1 MNTTIQILNAIAFTT
16 IAVATASLWRRQRT
30 VGLAWL
36 TAAFG
41 LLGAV
46 IVVAIFLRPSTE
58 AVHGGR
64 LIAVKAII
72 LVLVFYPFALY
83 RFMTSL
89 GPTSRRLDRAVVAG
103 TVALTAT
110 TVALPFVPAP
120 TDARP
125 VWFATYVFGF
135 SVVWLGTSVLTSVR
149 LWVAGRGQPVV
160 TRRRMQLLGA
170 GSLTLGIAVLPSAAS
185 PDLDRTTPVG
195 ILISLLP
202 LAAAAGFFLGVA
214 PPLMLRAIWRRAE
227 DPRISAVQAQL
238 SSALTEGDVA
248 DALLPRVALL
258 CGGVGS
264 VLVSADHQVIGEIG
278 FGPDSLAE
286 LHAALP
292 PQPQP
297 GQSISLPGGVIALGL
312 ASSWLAVRRPPYA
325 PMFGGEEMIRLE
337 SLGVFIDLALDRVAL
352 FQSEREAR
360 QAVER
365 AAAELESLVLGLSHD
380 LRNPM
385 VAISG
390 FLDLLTSDP
399 SIKSPS
405 SEYLAR
411 VRSNTDFMQSLVNDL
426 LDLSRVG
433 RVQTETCAVDLGEVA
448 RHVVDSAGFSHH
460 VTVVIDDLPTV
471 QMNPVRA
478 RQLLDNLIG
487 NSVKH
492 AGRPDVTVR
501 LASASNPDGSVTVEV
516 ADNGGGI
523 APEDRD
529 RVFAVFERLAAA
541 RATPGSG
548 VGLAMCR
555 KIVDG
560 VGASIRIADGA
571 PGTRVLVEFPAD
583 VVVSSSAATLG
594 RSVL

>member
-1 MNTTIQILNAIAFTT
+1 METAVQTLNAIAFTT

-170 GSLTLGIAVLPSAAS
+170 GSLTLGIAILPSAAS
-185 PDLDRTTPVG
+185 PDLDRTTAVG
-195 ILISLLP
+195 FLISLLP
-202 LAAAAGFFLGVA
+202 LFAAAGFYLGVA
-214 PPLMLRAIWRRAE
+214 PPLMLRAIWRRSE

-238 SSALTEGDVA
+238 SSALTESDVA
-248 DALLPRVALL
+248 NALLPRVALL

-264 VLVSADHQVIGEIG
+264 VLLSRDHAIIGEMG
-278 FGPDSLAE
+278 FSAESLAQLRDSLPRE
-286 LHAALP
+286 AA
-292 PQPQP
+292 P
-297 GQSISLPGGVIALGL
+297 GVSVSLPGGVIALGL
-312 ASSWLAVRRPPYA
+312 ARSWLAVRRPPYA
-325 PMFGGEEMIRLE
+325 PMFGGEEMNRLE
-337 SLGVFIDLALDRVAL
+337 ALGVFIDLALDRVAL
-352 FQSEREAR
+352 FQSERQAR
-360 QAVER
+360 HAVEQ
-365 AAAELESLVLGLSHD
+365 ASAELEALVLGLSHD

-390 FLDLLTSDP
+390 FIDLLDGDASVSGP
-399 SIKSPS
+399 AA
-405 SEYLAR
+405 EYLSRMRA
-411 VRSNTDFMQSLVNDL
+411 NTEYMQSLVNDL
-426 LDLSRVG
+426 LDLSRIG
-433 RVQTETCAVDLGEVA
+433 RVQTEVSPVDLGEVA
-448 RHVVDSAGFSHH
+448 REVCESAGHAAPI
-460 VTVVIDDLPTV
+460 TLVVEDLPV
-471 QMNPVRA
+471 VRMNPVRA

>member
-1 MNTTIQILNAIAFTT
+1 VNSTIQIINAVAFTT
-16 IAVATASLWRRQRT
+16 IALATALLWRRQRT

-46 IVVAIFLRPSTE
+46 IVAAIFLRPSTE

-64 LIAVKAII
+64 LILTKII
-72 LVLVFYPFALY
+72 IVVLVFYPFALY

-89 GPTSRRLDRAVVAG
+89 GPTSRRLDRAVTSG
-103 TVALTAT
+103 TVGLIVASL
-110 TVALPFVPAP
+110 ALPYVPAP

-125 VWFATYVFGF
+125 PWFGLYVLGIA
-135 SVVWLGTSVLTSVR
+135 VVWLGTSVLTSAR
-149 LWVAGRGQPVV
+149 LWAAGRGQPVV

-170 GSLTLGIAVLPSAAS
+170 GSLTLGLAVLPSAAS
-185 PDLDRTTPVG
+185 PNLDRTTPIG

-202 LAAAAGFFLGVA
+202 LLAAVGFYLGVA
-214 PPLMLRAIWRRAE
+214 PPLMLRAIWRRSE

-238 SSALTEGDVA
+238 SSALTEREVA

-264 VLVSADHQVIGEIG
+264 VLLARDHTVIGEMG
-278 FGPDSLAE
+278 FSPYALRE
-286 LHAALP
+286 LTAGLP
-292 PQPQP
+292 PDPSP

-325 PMFGGEEMIRLE
+325 PMFGGEEMNRLE
-337 SLGVFIDLALDRVAL
+337 ALGVFIDLALDRVAL

-365 AAAELESLVLGLSHD
+365 ASSELEALVLGLSHD

-390 FLDLLTSDP
+390 FLDLLQMDSTIAEP
-399 SIKSPS
+399 AT
-405 SEYLAR
+405 EYL
-411 VRSNTDFMQSLVNDL
+411 VRMRANTEFMQSLVNDL
-426 LDLSRVG
+426 LDLSRIG
-433 RVQTETCAVDLGEVA
+433 RVQTEVADVDLGAVA
-448 RHVVDSAGFSHH
+448 CEIGSASAFGEQVV
-460 VTVVIDDLPTV
+460 VTVEELPV
-471 QMNPVRA
+471 VRMNPVRA
-478 RQLLDNLIG
+478 RQLLTNLMN

-492 AGRPDVTVR
+492 AGRSDVSITLTGGR
-501 LASASNPDGSVTVEV
+501 HPDGGATVEV
-516 ADNGGGI
+516 TDNGPGI
-523 APEDRD
+523 APADRE
-529 RVFAVFERLAAA
+529 RAFAVFERLSAS
-541 RATPGSG
+541 RTTPGSG

-560 VGASIRIADGA
+560 VGGTIRVEDGS
-571 PGTRVLVEFPAD
+571 PGTRVVMEFPAEA
-583 VVVSSSAATLG
+583 VVANSAAELG
-594 RSVL
+594 RSAL